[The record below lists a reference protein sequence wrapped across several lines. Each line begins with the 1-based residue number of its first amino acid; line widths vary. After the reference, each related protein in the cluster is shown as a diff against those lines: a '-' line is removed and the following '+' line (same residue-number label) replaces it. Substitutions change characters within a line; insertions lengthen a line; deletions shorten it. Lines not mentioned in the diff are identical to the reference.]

1 MGNDWTPAQKRAA
14 AAIIATA
21 IAIPCE
27 GLRQVAYDDTGG
39 ILTDCYGHT
48 GKDVVK
54 GKVYSLYECRQ
65 YLDADMNKAIT
76 IVDNCQ
82 PNLPPKVLAAF
93 GDITYNE
100 GPTAACNKAQSHA
113 AKYLSSHDYASA
125 CKELPKWNKA
135 KVAGVLVVLPG
146 LTKRRNQEMQI
157 CLEGL
162 S

>member
-1 MGNDWTPAQKRAA
+1 MDNNWTPAQKKAA
-14 AAIIATA
+14 ACALATA

-27 GLRQVAYDDTGG
+27 GLRQMAYSDTGG
-39 ILTDCYGHT
+39 ILTVCEGHT

-54 GKVYSLYECRQ
+54 GKVYSLDECKQ
-65 YLDADMNKAIT
+65 FLDADMNKAIT

-82 PNLPPKVLAAF
+82 PNLPVKVLAAF

-100 GPTAACNKAQSHA
+100 GPTAACNKSQSHA
-113 AKYLSSHDYASA
+113 AKYLAAHDYASA
-125 CKELPKWNKA
+125 CKELPKWNKS

-157 CLEGL
+157 CLESL
-162 S
+162 T